1 MSRAQASWGSFSATF
16 WFVTHQKQGVADLPS
31 VPLSPDTRLLL
42 DFNNQPCHQ
51 HPRSYFSLPPP
62 PALLPLASLF
72 SLSLVLLPP
81 FTSLPPY
88 LEEADCK
95 AGTVRC
101 VPATVNLASVPPW
114 IWIHLQVL
122 DIIRHWS
129 VERGMQLQV
138 GRKMLGKQV
147 GLRRL
152 ADRWP
157 L

>member
-1 MSRAQASWGSFSATF
+1 MAGKFQRDFLICHSSEAGVRRPVLGSSIPQIHT
-16 WFVTHQKQGVADLPS
+16 
-31 VPLSPDTRLLL
+31 LLL
-42 DFNNQPCHQ
+42 GVNNQPCHS
-51 HPRSYFSLPPP
+51 HPPHSYFSSSSSCLFVFTLPCPP
-62 PALLPLASLF
+62 
-72 SLSLVLLPP
+72 PP

-88 LEEADCK
+88 LEEADCE

-122 DIIRHWS
+122 NIIRHWS
-129 VERGMQLQV
+129 VERGTQLQV

-147 GLRRL
+147 GLWRL